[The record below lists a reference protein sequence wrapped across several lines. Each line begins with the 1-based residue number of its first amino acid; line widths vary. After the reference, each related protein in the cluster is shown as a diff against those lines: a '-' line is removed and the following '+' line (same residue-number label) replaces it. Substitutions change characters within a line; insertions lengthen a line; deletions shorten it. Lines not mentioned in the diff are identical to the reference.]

1 MTAKEHYD
9 KHLGK
14 VYSWMLGDFHE
25 RMSEQKEF
33 FLNRRILPSGTSL
46 PLTWAPEMNSIRR
59 AGKSP
64 LVVSWRDLS
73 EERKG

>member
-14 VYSWMLGDFHE
+14 LYSWMPGDFYE

-33 FLNRRILPSGTSL
+33 FVNLIG
-46 PLTWAPEMNSIRR
+46 EKI
-59 AGKSP
+59 
-64 LVVSWRDLS
+64 
-73 EERKG
+73 